1 MGTSKHANGGTLH
14 DSNGSLSDR
23 VAERQRALL
32 RLSEGAP
39 PIRRDEVYPRRI
51 VDGRELRDNPLARLR
66 DAVGELLRSA
76 GERDELAL
84 SGELAGLPDV
94 SRSNTVAVI
103 SPKGGVGK
111 TTSAFLIGDA
121 LAEYLKLRAVAVDTN
136 PDFGTLADLAP
147 ERSRVERSLAELI
160 EDLDRIDSS
169 AALRPYMSQLPSGLH
184 LLGAP
189 ANAELMADMTPEVYG
204 RLLDFL
210 GRFYELVLL
219 DCGTGITDP
228 LAQFAIKRA
237 DQTVVVTT
245 PDWVTAS
252 QVLGALH
259 HLSLERG
266 TLVLNRAQKGR
277 PSGQQAIAAQFAQ
290 QRIAKRVMIPDD
302 DRLRTMLDSGTY
314 SLERLDRRVR
324 LAIKRLALAVGAQLV

>member
-1 MGTSKHANGGTLH
+1 MEDVRHLQ
-14 DSNGSLSDR
+14 
-23 VAERQRALL
+23 ERLT
-32 RLSEGAP
+32 
-39 PIRRDEVYPRRI
+39 PIPREEVYPRRV
-51 VDGRELRDNPLARLR
+51 VDGRELGDNPLSRLR
-66 DAVGELLRSA
+66 DVVAELLRSA

-84 SGELAGLPDV
+84 SGELAGLPGV
-94 SRSNTVAVI
+94 SRSNTVAVV

-111 TTSAFLIGDA
+111 TTSALLIGDA
-121 LAEYLKLRAVAVDTN
+121 LAHYLKLRAIVVDTN

-147 ERSRVERSLAELI
+147 DRSRVERSLADLVA
-160 EDLDRIDSS
+160 DLDRIEAS
-169 AALRPYMSQLPSGLH
+169 AALGPYMSQLRSGLH

-189 ANAELMADMTPEVYG
+189 ANAELMADMTPEVYA

-237 DQTVVVTT
+237 DQTVLVTT

-259 HLSLERG
+259 HLSPERG
-266 TLVLNRAQKGR
+266 TLVVNRAQKGR
-277 PSGQQAIAAQFAQ
+277 RSGQEAIAARFAE
-290 QRIAKRVMIPDD
+290 QRITKRVTIPDD
-302 DRLRTMLDSGTY
+302 DRLHKMLDSGTY
-314 SLERLDRRVR
+314 SLEQLDRRVR
-324 LAIKRLALAVGAQLV
+324 LAIKRLALAVGEQLI